1 MKQKTYS
8 RIIAGTMTWGLWG
21 KKLNKGQMQDLMH
34 HCLENGI
41 TTFDH
46 ADIYGG
52 YTTEAEFGKAFADS
66 GINRSDIQLISKCG
80 IQYVCENRPNKV
92 KHYNYDASY
101 IVWSAE
107 QSLKNLQTDYLDLF
121 LLHRPSPLMH
131 PDEVAKA
138 VNKLTSQ
145 GKIKDF
151 GVSNFTPSQVELI
164 SSTSKIKVNQLE
176 FSLTRHEAMHNGSL
190 DQMLLK
196 GITPMAWSPL
206 GSLFREQTEQTERI
220 QQQLLQLIP
229 KYNATADQLLLAW
242 ILKHPAGVNPVI
254 GTTSAER
261 ITNSVKAAEIDLELE
276 DWFLM
281 LTASTGHKVP

>member
-21 KKLNKGQMQDLMH
+21 KKLNKEQMQHLMH
-34 HCLENGI
+34 HCIENGI

-52 YTTEAEFGKAFADS
+52 YTTEAEFGKAFAES

-101 IVWSAE
+101 IIWSAE

-145 GKIKDF
+145 GKIKSF
-151 GVSNFTPSQVELI
+151 GVSNFTPSQIELI
-164 SSTSKIKVNQLE
+164 SSTSNIKVNQIE
-176 FSLTRHEAMHNGSL
+176 FSLTQHEAMHNGSL
-190 DQMLLK
+190 DHMLLK

-206 GSLFREQTEQTERI
+206 GSLFREENEQTERI
-220 QQQLLQLIP
+220 QQQLLKLIP

-242 ILKHPAGVNPVI
+242 ILKHPAGVYPVI
-254 GTTSAER
+254 GTTSTER
-261 ITNSVKAAEIDLELE
+261 IINSVKAAEIDLELE